1 MMTIDELYKA
11 FNDIEFQANRLLKSK
26 SLDQDH
32 LRKFNLRAEEIRQ
45 QLVSMR
51 LQDNLHETL
60 SYMTMIDEEFLPR
73 MSVGRKIWNILLF
86 GQHKKRFQ
94 SKGQLR
100 YFMDEVSKRKQLF
113 AFAKSEL
120 NVD

>member
-1 MMTIDELYKA
+1 MTIDELYKA
-11 FNDIEFQANRLLKSK
+11 FNDIEFQATRLLKARD
-26 SLDQDH
+26 LDREH
-32 LRKFNLRAEEIRQ
+32 LSRFNQRTEEIRQ

-51 LQDNLHETL
+51 LNGHIHETMNDL
-60 SYMTMIDEEFLPR
+60 KEIDEAYLPKL
-73 MSVGRKIWNILLF
+73 SFGRKLLNIILF

-100 YFMDEVSKRKQLF
+100 YFMQEVAKRKQLF
-113 AFAKSEL
+113 AYAKGEL

>member
-1 MMTIDELYKA
+1 MTIDELYKA
-11 FNDIEFQANRLLKSK
+11 FNDIEFQATRLLKARD
-26 SLDQDH
+26 LDREH
-32 LRKFNLRAEEIRQ
+32 LSRFNQRAEEIRQ

-51 LQDNLHETL
+51 LNGHIHETMNDL
-60 SYMTMIDEEFLPR
+60 KEIDEAYLPKL
-73 MSVGRKIWNILLF
+73 SFGRKLLNIILF

-100 YFMDEVSKRKQLF
+100 YFMQEVAKRKQLF
-113 AFAKSEL
+113 AYAKGEL